1 MPSYLNVSVVG
12 IVIGKEMLS
21 IIKNILIDKTLIGI
35 FGYQSIVDNIGLSTN
50 YQSWIDNTGFL
61 IVDNIGLSINYW

>member
-50 YQSWIDNTGFL
+50 YQS
-61 IVDNIGLSINYW
+61 